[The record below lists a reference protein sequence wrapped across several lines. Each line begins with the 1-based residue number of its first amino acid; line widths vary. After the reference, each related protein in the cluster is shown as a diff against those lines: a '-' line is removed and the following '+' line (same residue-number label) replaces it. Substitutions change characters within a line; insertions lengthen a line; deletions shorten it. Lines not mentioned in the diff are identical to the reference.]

1 MNGIKLQYLNGL
13 GLVAKSKRV
22 IKPLTKYYSLI
33 PKPERTDPIVN
44 RDGSVDVTVEW
55 CDKIVKE
62 TIADTQKLAPLLK
75 GSSIEKTCKNIFN
88 FIYDHIQYEEDKPN
102 VEQVRRPARTL
113 WDSKG
118 DCDCMSIL
126 AMSFLRNL
134 NIPAK
139 FRIVKMY
146 GRSWFQHIYVIVPKP
161 GKSDMSNR
169 NNYIVI
175 DPVLDNFNQE
185 APKINHKKDFNM
197 GNLAG
202 LAGLAGI
209 PIQYLNGVD
218 TSLKFGEEFNGLEGF
233 NGSEEE
239 LGREWDR
246 RMKTHLVNTHAYI
259 KRNPKRVS
267 AFYNVPALQGAYR
280 ELIGAWDSMATREG
294 TLDRLSKIE
303 ESFLKP
309 ELQGLGDILGGDD
322 DRLFGLINADL
333 NEIMG
338 LGDLGKRGRGRSG
351 GGGGGRKTVFKRPAS
366 KKAAARKAAKA
377 SRKAFKKRGPF
388 TKIKQAN
395 KKIKANVKK
404 TAQKASAKVKA
415 VAKKIGKLA
424 VKGATW
430 PILAGGLLAMKTNFA
445 RMASKM
451 YWGMFPKEEAL
462 QVGILPEWWEAS
474 NKTWNYARN
483 LWVNKLMGKEE
494 TLRKAIITGRGAKV
508 AKRGTTAGLGSI
520 SELYTNGLSE
530 LMGYNGLGIGEAEA
544 SVITAFAALI
554 VPIVTIMNQ
563 NMKGKKKTANSEPD
577 AGDAS
582 TDTGAQDTGEEEVS
596 QSEAANIEDNYN
608 NEVVENQPEQEP
620 EADGSVQ
627 EEEESVDGIGTVTFS
642 EWIRGVDEE
651 REYDPQ
657 FGDLGKKIK
666 SKPNTKVAKRVKRD
680 KIAKKAAR
688 KAKKAVKKQKRID
701 KIAAKRPKAAARKQK
716 RLNRKAPAQKHIE
729 DAEALKAMPKKNL
742 IEKIKTGIAK
752 IKAKKAAGQKISTKE
767 NALLNLTKQGVE
779 MVADK
784 IQNKSPEQIEQ
795 EANNLVPADATYSD
809 SQGNQY
815 ENKEAY
821 VKALAEKGITPEE
834 DITKGGGPNPEEEE
848 TGRKDMTK
856 SEGMST
862 GAKVG
867 LSALALLGLALILK
881 PKKKAAVNGL
891 GSTEGTEG
899 LGKFTKGKHH
909 KNVYELRKDSEKVQK
924 MLKNKG
930 ERLVHGYAVKNRKLD
945 GAKKRVFKIK

>member
-22 IKPLTKYYSLI
+22 IKPGRHYDAYF
-33 PKPERTDPIVN
+33 PKPEKTNPIIKD
-44 RDGSVDVTVEW
+44 DGSVIDTVGY
-55 CDKIVKE
+55 CKKIVHS
-62 TIADTQKLAPLLK
+62 TINDTKKISQIFVPIKNA
-75 GSSIEKTCKNIFN
+75 SREATCAAIFK
-88 FIYDHIQYEEDKPN
+88 FVYDHIQYEEDKPN
-102 VEQVRRPARTL
+102 VEQLRRPART
-113 WDSKG
+113 WADRKG
-118 DCDCMSIL
+118 DCDCMSIFISSIL
-126 AMSFLRNL
+126 TNL
-134 NIPAK
+134 QIPHH

-175 DPVLDNFNQE
+175 DPVLDKFNQE

-202 LAGLAGI
+202 LAGLSGI

-294 TLDRLSKIE
+294 TLDRLSRIE

-309 ELQGLGDILGGDD
+309 ELQGLGDILNGPD
-322 DRLFGLINADL
+322 DRLFNLVNADL
-333 NEIMG
+333 NSIMG

-377 SRKAFKKRGPF
+377 ASKAVKKRGAF
-388 TKIKQAN
+388 TRIKQAN

-404 TAQKASAKVKA
+404 TAQKAGSKIKE
-415 VAKKIGKLA
+415 VAKKIGKN
-424 VKGATW
+424 VIKSATW
-430 PILAGGLLAMKTNFA
+430 PIIAGGLVAFKTNFG
-445 RMASKM
+445 RIASRA
-451 YWGMFPKEEAL
+451 YWGLFPKDEAM
-462 QVGILPEWWEAS
+462 QHGILPDYWDAS
-474 NKTWNYARN
+474 NRLYKFILDIWTK
-483 LWVNKLMGKEE
+483 KLMGAES
-494 TLRKAIITGRGAKV
+494 TLRKAIISGRGAKV
-508 AKRGTTAGLGSI
+508 AKRGTSGLGDA
-520 SELYTNGLSE
+520 SELTTNGFE
-530 LMGYNGLGIGEAEA
+530 GLGAVGYDDAA
-544 SVITAFAALI
+544 ALITAFAAILG
-554 VPIVTIMNQ
+554 PTLAFANK
-563 NMKGKKKTANSEPD
+563 NMKGKKKTATSEPE
-577 AGDAS
+577 GEYS
-582 TDTGAQDTGEEEVS
+582 KEDTGEEEVS
-596 QSEAANIEDNYN
+596 QSEADHVEDNYN
-608 NEVVENQPEQEP
+608 NEVVEDTTEQEP

-627 EEEESVDGIGTVTFS
+627 EEEESVDGIGTDTFS
-642 EWIRGVDEE
+642 EWIRGVGEE

-680 KIAKKAAR
+680 KIAKKAAK

-784 IQNKSPEQIEQ
+784 IQNKSPEEIEQ

-815 ENKEAY
+815 ENKDAY

-834 DITKGGGPNPEEEE
+834 DITKGGGPDPEESGEE

-862 GAKVG
+862 SAKIGIGAV
-867 LSALALLGLALILK
+867 AALGLFLILK

-930 ERLVHGYAVKNRKLD
+930 ERLVHGYDVKNRKLS
-945 GAKKRVFKIK
+945 GTKKRVIKIK